1 MVWRHTIYSLKRIR
15 MITVKI
21 DKHQLNNNETTFE
34 LKDINIEIKKNGFY
48 ALVGKSGS
56 GKTSILN
63 LIYGLGK
70 IQEGSLNFD
79 DQLKHDDFEY
89 ITVDNNI
96 FYDLTVIENLNLYER
111 SEGKLNT
118 LLNRLQIS
126 NLKQKK
132 CFKLSKGEQQRVA
145 IARAVLSSKKVI
157 LI

>member
-70 IQEGSLNFD
+70 IQEGSLNYD

-126 NLKQKK
+126 NLKQKH
-132 CFKLSKGEQQRVA
+132 
-145 IARAVLSSKKVI
+145 
-157 LI
+157 